1 MRKALLFSGTS
12 DGSRLALCLAGRGWL
27 VTVCTATEYGER
39 SAPRHV
45 NIRVHAGRMDRGEME
60 AFLAADTFELVIDG
74 THPYAAAVS
83 ENIREACQARNLPL
97 MRLLRRDQSREGVV
111 EVPTTEEAARFLNTV
126 TGNVL
131 LTTGSKELAA
141 YGVVTD
147 QSRLYARV
155 LSTEES
161 VAQSRALGFEGRRLI
176 AMQGPFSEELNLA
189 MLRQIRARW
198 LVTKASG
205 AAGGFQEKLAAARR
219 AGARVVVIRR
229 PREETGLSLRELA
242 EKLTGMPED
251 RDPAAATATTANAAI
266 QNAGL
271 R

>member
-1 MRKALLFSGTS
+1 M
-12 DGSRLALCLAGRGWL
+12 
-27 VTVCTATEYGER
+27 
-39 SAPRHV
+39 
-45 NIRVHAGRMDRGEME
+45 
-60 AFLAADTFELVIDG
+60 
-74 THPYAAAVS
+74 
-83 ENIREACQARNLPL
+83 
-97 MRLLRRDQSREGVV
+97 
-111 EVPTTEEAARFLNTV
+111 NTV

-205 AAGGFQEKLAAARR
+205 AGGGFRRKLAAARR
-219 AGARVVVIRR
+219 
-229 PREETGLSLRELA
+229 REPGWW
-242 EKLTGMPED
+242 
-251 RDPAAATATTANAAI
+251 
-266 QNAGL
+266 
-271 R
+271 

>member
-176 AMQGPFSEELNLA
+176 AMQGPFSEELNLV

-205 AAGGFQEKLAAARR
+205 AAGGFQRSP
-219 AGARVVVIRR
+219 GALGCRQFTRQR
-229 PREETGLSLRELA
+229 GA
-242 EKLTGMPED
+242 YG
-251 RDPAAATATTANAAI
+251 
-266 QNAGL
+266 
-271 R
+271 

>member
-1 MRKALLFSGTS
+1 M
-12 DGSRLALCLAGRGWL
+12 
-27 VTVCTATEYGER
+27 
-39 SAPRHV
+39 
-45 NIRVHAGRMDRGEME
+45 
-60 AFLAADTFELVIDG
+60 
-74 THPYAAAVS
+74 
-83 ENIREACQARNLPL
+83 
-97 MRLLRRDQSREGVV
+97 
-111 EVPTTEEAARFLNTV
+111 NTV

-219 AGARVVVIRR
+219 
-229 PREETGLSLRELA
+229 REPGWW
-242 EKLTGMPED
+242 
-251 RDPAAATATTANAAI
+251 
-266 QNAGL
+266 
-271 R
+271 